1 MTKPFL
7 SIKSIAK
14 HYGSVTAVED
24 GTVVGLL
31 SLAAV
36 LKTYGDRMEDHTEHD
51 ASILLHRRRLKVMV
65 QGKQLFR
72 KVMRRE

>member
-1 MTKPFL
+1 
-7 SIKSIAK
+7 
-14 HYGSVTAVED
+14 
-24 GTVVGLL
+24 
-31 SLAAV
+31 LAAV